1 MNVDNP
7 THAVPVFHG
16 APIYLELDVVWVGIR
31 EATNV
36 QGGELVDDGI
46 LHPRNRDPS
55 QDISALICDEVKG
68 AEHVLVSELKNL
80 SGHNQTAYL
89 VGRKL
94 YDLEAGSSFLGGLEV
109 ASPIVGR
116 GALVCAFVTDNGSV
130 LIASILLCGRTGGL
144 MVVDSTAGQDYLVV
158 VAIDIFLLDGASRW
172 LIGIGI

>member
-31 EATNV
+31 EAANV
-36 QGGELVDDGI
+36 QRGELVDDGI

-68 AEHVLVSELKNL
+68 AEHVLVPELRDL

-109 ASPIVGR
+109 ASPVVGR
-116 GALVCAFVTDNGSV
+116 GALVGASV
-130 LIASILLCGRTGGL
+130 ADHSSALVVRIILLGSTGSLIIVGRA
-144 MVVDSTAGQDYLVV
+144 VDQDELVV
-158 VAIDIFLLDGASRW
+158 VVTAIFLLDGVGGGLASIS
-172 LIGIGI
+172 L